1 MKNTSFVDFKTALII
16 VRDLN
21 INSVTEWRKWIKV
34 NKDKKIP
41 YNPDSFYKNS
51 GWVNYKH
58 FFGSNSL
65 KRKKFITYNDARN
78 LLKTYKLNNYKEFS
92 KWVSK
97 NMDKNIPSRPEQI
110 YLKDWISWGDF
121 LSSGKISN
129 SKKIFKSYNDCVLFL
144 KEIELSGHNSFI
156 EWFSLIKPID
166 IPSNPHIIY
175 KEKWVSWGEFL
186 STGNICNSKK
196 EFIDY
201 KMCRD
206 IVIKNNI
213 KTVND
218 FCKWIDRPENI
229 PSKPNIIYKNNG
241 WISWSDFLGRNII
254 SHKKMGEKYLSYNDA
269 KNYLKKFKLNHK
281 FYYKEHILRNNIDFL
296 PKRPE
301 YFYRDVWTGYL
312 DFLGCESYRTS
323 YGEKRIQEFLISN
336 KIYFIREKKFKTCM
350 NIKELP
356 FDFYLPEYNL
366 CIEYDGEH
374 HFHIVSK
381 YGGVEYLEKVKRND
395 TIKNIWCLDNSIKL
409 LRISYKE
416 KGKIFDILSEKLL
429 SLKIIS

>member
-269 KNYLKKFKLNHK
+269 KNYLKKFK
-281 FYYKEHILRNNIDFL
+281 
-296 PKRPE
+296 
-301 YFYRDVWTGYL
+301 
-312 DFLGCESYRTS
+312 
-323 YGEKRIQEFLISN
+323 
-336 KIYFIREKKFKTCM
+336 TCM